1 MTGSP
6 NPEKIYSDYLL
17 QRKNKTETIQL
28 LVTLLEGTDNADI
41 IINVLDIFDKLEV
54 RSKQLFGILEN
65 LLISDDNPLVRSAAA
80 RIVVKYFLKEVL
92 SPIEWTIQHEES
104 SAVLKTLIK
113 SFEKVD
119 NQYTQALKNELLRSI
134 FGVVQE
140 EIQFFLELDALI
152 EDYMELNVDFY
163 KDFQTDD
170 IRDVIRGKAVYA
182 IKQEHVIGLNLA
194 GWTMSVYSIA
204 AGSKARSHKNIT
216 DCINYLP
223 RSVENLKQLQIL
235 DLSDCS
241 MLRHLPKS
249 LGNLKKLRVLNL
261 RNCLMLKKLP
271 NNIGNLQS
279 LEVLDL
285 GVCTNLRELPES
297 ICNLRNLKE
306 LKYNGDWAFM
316 PLSSVPENIG
326 NLQDLEILELGGCK
340 DLISLPESIGDLH
353 SLEKLDLSYCKNLKS
368 LPESISNLPS
378 LKTLILTECKA
389 LKMLPKSLT
398 SKSSLIIVN
407 Q

>member
-1 MTGSP
+1 MTGSQ
-6 NPEKIYSDYLL
+6 NPEKIYNDYIL
-17 QRKNKTETIQL
+17 QRINKAETIQL
-28 LVTLLEGTDNADI
+28 LVSLLEGTDNADI

-54 RSKQLFGILEN
+54 RSKQLFEILEN

-80 RIVVKYFLKEVL
+80 RIIVKYFLKEVL
-92 SPIEWTIQHEES
+92 SPIDWTIQHEES

-119 NQYTQALKNELLRSI
+119 NQYTKALKIELLRSI

-140 EIQFFLELDALI
+140 EIQFFLNLDALI

-170 IRDVIRGKAVYA
+170 IRDVVRGKAVYA
-182 IKQEHVIGLNLA
+182 IKQGHVIGLNLA

-204 AGSKARSHKNIT
+204 AGSRARSHKNIT
-216 DCINYLP
+216 DCITYLP
-223 RSVENLKQLQIL
+223 KSIENLKQLQIL

-241 MLRHLPKS
+241 MLRLLPKTLSS
-249 LGNLKKLRVLNL
+249 LKELRALNL
-261 RNCLMLKKLP
+261 RNCLMLRKLP

-285 GVCTNLRELPES
+285 GVCTNLSELPES
-297 ICNLRNLKE
+297 VCNLRNLIE
-306 LKYNGDWAFM
+306 LRYNGDWAFM

-326 NLQDLEILELGGCK
+326 NLQDLEILELVGCK
-340 DLISLPESIGDLH
+340 NLISLPKSIGLLR
-353 SLEKLDLSYCKNLKS
+353 SLEILDLSYCKNLRS
-368 LPESISNLPS
+368 LPENISNLIS
-378 LKTLILTECKA
+378 LKKLVLTECKA
-389 LKMLPKSLT
+389 LKTIPESITRMSNLT
-398 SKSSLIIVN
+398 ILH
-407 Q
+407 